1 MEAQKCSLD
10 RMKNEQQVNKLGIEL
25 ARSQQTL
32 VQCINS
38 IQPQMALSLGLK
50 NLVRTAKVI
59 ESLEA
64 LNYFNNAKS
73 EEMLDN
79 LQHKLLDSIA
89 ENTALLGKRRTLEHR
104 PASPPTKLEKKEE
117 QSFSEDEYS
126 SEGMYPT
133 QLKIKYTNRKKM
145 AHTKMTGQHKNFAKR
160 TLNLHSQI
168 NNPNFK
174 P

>member
-1 MEAQKCSLD
+1 MS
-10 RMKNEQQVNKLGIEL
+10 
-25 ARSQQTL
+25 
-32 VQCINS
+32 
-38 IQPQMALSLGLK
+38 K

-104 PASPPTKLEKKEE
+104 PATHPR
-117 QSFSEDEYS
+117 
-126 SEGMYPT
+126 
-133 QLKIKYTNRKKM
+133 N
-145 AHTKMTGQHKNFAKR
+145 
-160 TLNLHSQI
+160 
-168 NNPNFK
+168 
-174 P
+174 